1 MMNTL
6 ARSVLTLY
14 SYDNRADDITLPN
27 VLRQCLQLIS
37 LFPLLSVYG
46 YQLTTTIMMVPAFYP
61 CSTAGTVYCRDDP
74 ACTAS

>member
-14 SYDNRADDITLPN
+14 SYDTNADDISPAN
-27 VLRQCLQLIS
+27 VLRQCLQLIA

-46 YQLTTTIMMVPAFYP
+46 YQAD
-61 CSTAGTVYCRDDP
+61 VYKRQP
-74 ACTAS
+74 RQRQGMGSEP